1 MTYQKEDFLLS
12 DLLDDI
18 KRLTAEKGL
27 QDALIANTHTLKR
40 KTAEWFLDF
49 YLSII
54 KVNI

>member
-27 QDALIANTHTLKR
+27 QDALITNTHTLKR